1 MIRMKSSGLKNLI
14 TNASPLIECDDE
26 LSRSALFAFRAKEE
40 EIIKKKME
48 VKERVQAQL
57 SRVEQESKKLAE
69 IRNDLEA
76 LDDPKWKEGLLVRKK
91 VDLVNKELKS
101 LGQNCQKKEKEYR
114 EAIEAFNEK
123 NKEKAQLVSR
133 LMELVTESEMVRTK
147 QLEELNK
154 KFESFTSI
162 SSLPSKKY
170 NRYKSRP
177 RIRGEPKTP
186 TSPDEE
192 DEPKSRGKAEE
203 EVALYKSWVHISEDS
218 VEGNLRKNE
227 GFWFEVMNHMHVTCP
242 ITKRRMYDLI
252 SGKLKIVRPK
262 VATFCSVYDNTFRMY
277 SGGASDGDYLQKA

>member
-48 VKERVQAQL
+48 IKERVQAQL

-114 EAIEAFNEK
+114 EAIEAYNEK

-133 LMELVTESEMVRTK
+133 LMELVAESEM
-147 QLEELNK
+147 
-154 KFESFTSI
+154 
-162 SSLPSKKY
+162 
-170 NRYKSRP
+170 
-177 RIRGEPKTP
+177 
-186 TSPDEE
+186 
-192 DEPKSRGKAEE
+192 
-203 EVALYKSWVHISEDS
+203 
-218 VEGNLRKNE
+218 
-227 GFWFEVMNHMHVTCP
+227 
-242 ITKRRMYDLI
+242 
-252 SGKLKIVRPK
+252 
-262 VATFCSVYDNTFRMY
+262 
-277 SGGASDGDYLQKA
+277 